1 MNLDPQHTSVVHCAN
16 ADTFLGALKRLYEHY
31 ERPEVIASEKS
42 RAEANANRASVSA
55 VCALCRHQCKDAR
68 DLLLH
73 LTFIHY
79 IRQITENI
87 PGDATK
93 CPFAGCTR
101 TEEKDRF
108 R

>member
-1 MNLDPQHTSVVHCAN
+1 MNRHPQHTSVAHCASAN
-16 ADTFLGALKRLYEHY
+16 TFLGALKRLYEHY
-31 ERPEVIASEKS
+31 EKPEVIASEKS
-42 RAEANANRASVSA
+42 RAEAYANRATT
-55 VCALCRHQCKDAR
+55 VCALCRHQCKDAK

-93 CPFAGCTR
+93 CPFAGCNR
-101 TEEKDRF
+101 TEERDRF

>member
-1 MNLDPQHTSVVHCAN
+1 MNRDPQHTSVAHCAN
-16 ADTFLGALKRLYEHY
+16 ADTFLGALKRLYQHY

-42 RAEANANRASVSA
+42 RAEANANRASSA
-55 VCALCRHQCKDAR
+55 VCALCRHQCKNAK

>member
-1 MNLDPQHTSVVHCAN
+1 MNRNPQHTSVVHCAN
-16 ADTFLGALKRLYEHY
+16 ADTFLSALKRLYEHY
-31 ERPEVIASEKS
+31 ERPDVIANEKA
-42 RAEANANRASVSA
+42 RAAANANKASSS
-55 VCALCRHQCKDAR
+55 VCTLCRHQCKDAR

-87 PGDATK
+87 PSDASK
-93 CPFAGCTR
+93 CPFAGCGR
-101 TEEKDRF
+101 TENRDRF